1 MREGV
6 IVFWLFFPF
15 GFFALIMI
23 LWVFEEGNRDCNS
36 SNECLVQVFMIQ
48 LLSYDNI
55 GMRSWIIVSIIS
67 LLVQTSH
74 CF

>member
-1 MREGV
+1 
-6 IVFWLFFPF
+6 
-15 GFFALIMI
+15 MI

>member
-1 MREGV
+1 MICILGV
-6 IVFWLFFPF
+6 LH
-15 GFFALIMI
+15 FFALIMI

>member
-1 MREGV
+1 MYTWC
-6 IVFWLFFPF
+6 ITL
-15 GFFALIMI
+15 FALIMI